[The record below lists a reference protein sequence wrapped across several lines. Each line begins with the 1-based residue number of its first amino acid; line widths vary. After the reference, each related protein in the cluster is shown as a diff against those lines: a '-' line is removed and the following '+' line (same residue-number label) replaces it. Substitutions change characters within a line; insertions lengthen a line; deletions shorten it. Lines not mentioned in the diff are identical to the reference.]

1 MNTAQNIALLAPVPL
16 IHLESGQEV
25 KGRVAFGSRGSQT
38 LKLLHKLDQEREGM
52 DVDVYLYASHPDVQS
67 DFEVSWSARYVGCV
81 SSVNGAH
88 PDGMKYRPKS
98 TASDTNDSDV
108 FWEVKDLKPLPPEER
123 ILVARLSGLD
133 KMKKYSP
140 AFAPRRLLLIKHP
153 L

>member
-1 MNTAQNIALLAPVPL
+1 
-16 IHLESGQEV
+16 
-25 KGRVAFGSRGSQT
+25 VAFGSRGSQT